1 MLGGNLLAKKVR
13 DREVTTIGRDTK
25 GLIVKF
31 RDDATMR
38 KYSRL
43 QLGFI
48 GKQKV
53 RLDAYHQGTA
63 QKFFMSDVG
72 SYGGKER

>member
-1 MLGGNLLAKKVR
+1 MDKDPLVLVGDLLANT
-13 DREVTTIGRDTK
+13 DGEVPTIGRDTK
-25 GLIVKF
+25 GLIVIF

-63 QKFFMSDVG
+63 
-72 SYGGKER
+72 